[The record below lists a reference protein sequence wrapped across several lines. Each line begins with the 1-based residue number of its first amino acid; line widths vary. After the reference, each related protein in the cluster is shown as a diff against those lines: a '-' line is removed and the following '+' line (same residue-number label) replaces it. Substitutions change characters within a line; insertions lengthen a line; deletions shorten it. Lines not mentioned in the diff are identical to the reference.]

1 MECIVQQPRYLR
13 AFMKLFFL
21 KHVIFFTLRR
31 FNNRVEGNKRF
42 PCLEMFPANLLKIR
56 DTGSQGT
63 RAFPLVSKLEDNSR
77 GCTAILDELKFS
89 SSFGQVF
96 SIYLSSSPSFALS
109 PFPLVIVGISFLPII
124 QMDCELQ
131 DLKTM
136 EAKRCLNSWNWPKW
150 ENGRI
155 LAGKHPWRLTK
166 FFLKFQKFPDN

>member
-1 MECIVQQPRYLR
+1 MECIVQQHRHLR
-13 AFMKLFFL
+13 AFMELFFL
-21 KHVIFFTLRR
+21 KHVIFFMLRR
-31 FNNRVEGNKRF
+31 FNNRVEGNKQRGF
-42 PCLEMFPANLLKIR
+42 AYLEMFPANLLKIR

-89 SSFGQVF
+89 SSFGRVL
-96 SIYLSSSPSFALS
+96 SIYISSSPSFALS

-136 EAKRCLNSWNWPKW
+136 EVKRCLNS
-150 ENGRI
+150 
-155 LAGKHPWRLTK
+155 
-166 FFLKFQKFPDN
+166 